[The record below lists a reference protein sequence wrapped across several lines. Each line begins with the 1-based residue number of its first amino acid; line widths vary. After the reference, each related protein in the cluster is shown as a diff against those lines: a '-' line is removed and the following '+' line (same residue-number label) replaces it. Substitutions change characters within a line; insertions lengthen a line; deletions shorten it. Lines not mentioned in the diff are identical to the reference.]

1 MRRHATRAG
10 RRGCGRGRGG
20 AGTRRRAGRRGATS
34 GGPRG
39 AGPSPDTRCDQR
51 VQRRRCVSG
60 QAAGSASGDHRCAD
74 RGLGAD
80 RADRVI
86 FVRGDRTVP
95 PRPGAPA
102 VRPRPNGP
110 PRLAAGA
117 VIAVLACL
125 GLAGCDDS
133 AADTA
138 VAERTSVSW
147 PWETSPPTMS
157 APATEPRS
165 MPSAEATFVPEA
177 TPSPE
182 PTDTPSAEPTETPSP
197 TDTAEP
203 TAPATTSPE
212 PPPDTPGDASGLRQL
227 EAEVVDLVNDERTA
241 NGCSELRVDER
252 LEEAARGH
260 SEDMA
265 ERDYF
270 DHTTPDGEGP

>member
-1 MRRHATRAG
+1 
-10 RRGCGRGRGG
+10 
-20 AGTRRRAGRRGATS
+20 
-34 GGPRG
+34 
-39 AGPSPDTRCDQR
+39 
-51 VQRRRCVSG
+51 
-60 QAAGSASGDHRCAD
+60 
-74 RGLGAD
+74 
-80 RADRVI
+80 
-86 FVRGDRTVP
+86 
-95 PRPGAPA
+95 
-102 VRPRPNGP
+102 
-110 PRLAAGA
+110 
-117 VIAVLACL
+117 
-125 GLAGCDDS
+125 
-133 AADTA
+133 
-138 VAERTSVSW
+138 
-147 PWETSPPTMS
+147 
-157 APATEPRS
+157 

-270 DHTTPDGEGP
+270 DHTTPDGEGPGDRAADAGYRWWSGENIAMGYRSAEAVVAAWMDSPGHRANILSCESVATGVGVADSSRGLYWTQMFGRQ